1 MKAYQKP
8 VLYYEKF
15 ELSQH
20 IASFD
25 FKLNFGLGSGCT
37 AKGEVWGVPFE
48 GIFIISDAACTVPQE
63 NYCYTNSAAIVGT
76 HTS

>member
-20 IASFD
+20 IASCD

-48 GIFIISDAACTVPQE
+48 GIFINPTRPAQYRRRTTATRIPPRS
-63 NYCYTNSAAIVGT
+63 
-76 HTS
+76 

>member
-8 VLYYEKF
+8 VLYYEKV

-20 IASFD
+20 IASCD

-48 GIFIISDAACTVPQE
+48 GIFINSDAAAQYRRRTTATRIPPR
-63 NYCYTNSAAIVGT
+63 S
-76 HTS
+76 

>member
-8 VLYYEKF
+8 VLYYEKV

-20 IASFD
+20 IASCD

-48 GIFIISDAACTVPQE
+48 GIFINPDAACTVPQE

>member
-20 IASFD
+20 IASCD
-25 FKLNFGLGSGCT
+25 FKLNFGLGAVAPPRARCGAFLLGNFHQFRCGLHGT
-37 AKGEVWGVPFE
+37 A
-48 GIFIISDAACTVPQE
+48 E

>member
-20 IASFD
+20 IASCD

-37 AKGEVWGVPFE
+37 SKGEVWGVPFE

-63 NYCYTNSAAIVGT
+63 NYCYTNSTAIVGT

>member
-20 IASFD
+20 IASCD

-48 GIFIISDAACTVPQE
+48 
-63 NYCYTNSAAIVGT
+63 
-76 HTS
+76 